1 MNRAEIAIV
10 ILLFLLLIAWGFFQ
24 GPRAPGRAQQQQQ
37 AVGQPGVTNAV
48 AQPPSGA
55 TQETVAAIQPAPPPP
70 TNATQKTDVP
80 AAEPRVADDGHEAEE
95 KVVTLS
101 NDYADV
107 DITSWGGAVK
117 LVRLKKYRA
126 TIDVEEE
133 KVELDFT
140 AGPALALRDIP
151 GLSTNNDFEV
161 TLDEAG
167 RSVRIERLTSLGLR
181 FTRLIS
187 IGEDYSLR
195 VTDSYANQTNGPVAL
210 SGSGLDLGP
219 MSMIRTKA
227 MTRGLSYL
235 DVDTLA
241 DYGGARVRRWSKEFR
256 RLFGLKGGL
265 GGCARQDPAALK
277 PAVKAKVGNPVI
289 WGAVKNK
296 FFVQILSPAGE
307 AVATDCEVRANRDE
321 DDRAFS
327 LSTVSASLLY
337 EGTTLGPGQA
347 ATREFEYYAGPKK
360 YSILSKLDRHRDKV
374 MLHAWKGWGWFRE
387 VCILLLKTLNAIYA
401 VMPNYGVA
409 IILLTVIV
417 RVLFW
422 PITHKGTE
430 NMKKMQKIQPLVN
443 QVREKYKSDPQK
455 MQQETMA
462 LYREHK
468 VNPMMG

>member
-277 PAVKAKVGNPVI
+277 PAVKAKVGNWTVVPSVTVSALSCRVLPSLVGSTTLVPVLEVVRPLK
-289 WGAVKNK
+289 VK
-296 FFVQILSPAGE
+296 VSTAPILLKNGTNVSRTKRRSGE
-307 AVATDCEVRANRDE
+307 TTACTLNDVP
-321 DDRAFS
+321 S
-327 LSTVSASLLY
+327 LSTVMT
-337 EGTTLGPGQA
+337 G
-347 ATREFEYYAGPKK
+347 
-360 YSILSKLDRHRDKV
+360 
-374 MLHAWKGWGWFRE
+374 
-387 VCILLLKTLNAIYA
+387 
-401 VMPNYGVA
+401 
-409 IILLTVIV
+409 
-417 RVLFW
+417 
-422 PITHKGTE
+422 
-430 NMKKMQKIQPLVN
+430 
-443 QVREKYKSDPQK
+443 
-455 MQQETMA
+455 
-462 LYREHK
+462 
-468 VNPMMG
+468 